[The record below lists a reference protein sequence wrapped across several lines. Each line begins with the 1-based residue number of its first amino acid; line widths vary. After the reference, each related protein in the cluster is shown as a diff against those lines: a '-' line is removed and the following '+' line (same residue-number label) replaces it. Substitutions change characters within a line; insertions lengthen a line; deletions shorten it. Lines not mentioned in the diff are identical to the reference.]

1 MTNIDHQA
9 LNLFKSVLSA
19 EGHTVKLP
27 DDKRGKIIE
36 SLDIKYKYAVCLYLE
51 EVYGYNSSELVDH
64 LDKNEDVRERIGVQE
79 DVHNATISNKSDEE
93 KQYYQPLSN
102 AAKRAVL
109 HLYAE
114 GRQLPE
120 STLSHHGL
128 TGDPDPTVSDT
139 NLTDAVEQEAALQW
153 AELFLE
159 NITTPLT
166 FNRTYHKSKDFD
178 RFIGIA
184 AQSALQDV
192 SPRTARNTA
201 RYHYPVEN
209 IPSGDTLQSYIS
221 EVAADEDGEIPYVSD
236 DIITQFNEC
245 YHNFFQLLSKLEGIG
260 NDELLL
266 VDTTKVPTTSNGDNP
281 ALVSRSKSNSGK
293 YSNDDASM
301 GWGYQLIAA
310 AGENHVYIRSILPYY
325 NQDETQ
331 ERLEKQ
337 LQWINDDPN
346 VDVYALIGDKG
357 YYKKEVVK
365 ICRKYLNDDWLIC
378 AEVRGDMKRLI
389 GRTPPGDTNKL
400 LTPDFGVRKL
410 YPEPNMFVYPN
421 TSSDGNDNVTL
432 ADYEVVTSN
441 DRNRKRYE
449 HETDHQSHIGYLTD
463 RDLDDDSMRKL
474 HVLYQQRTNIE
485 PPIGQIKDIY
495 LPYCESNNPAIR
507 YYMMALAGLFYNF
520 HQLVNRSYSLE
531 RGVPLDISGAELLT
545 AITDVAL
552 S

>member
-1 MTNIDHQA
+1 MMTNIDHQA
-9 LNLFKSVLSA
+9 LKLFEAVLSA
-19 EGHTVKLP
+19 EGHTVN
-27 DDKRGKIIE
+27 
-36 SLDIKYKYAVCLYLE
+36 SLDIKYKYAVCLYLQ
-51 EVYGYNSSELVDH
+51 EVYGYNSIELVDH
-64 LDKNEDVRERIGVQE
+64 LDKNEDVRERIGVQKGL
-79 DVHNATISNKSDEE
+79 HNATISNKSDEE
-93 KQYYQPLSN
+93 KQYYQPLCN

-120 STLSHHGL
+120 SILSHHGL
-128 TGDPDPTVSDT
+128 AGDPDPTVSDT

-166 FNRTYHKSKDFD
+166 FNRTHNISNDFD

-192 SPRTARNTA
+192 APRTARNTA
-201 RYHYPVEN
+201 KYHYPVEN

-221 EVAADEDGEIPYVSD
+221 EVAADDNGEIPYVSD

-245 YHNFFQLLSKLEGIG
+245 YHNFFELLSKLEGIG
-260 NDELLL
+260 NDQLLL
-266 VDTTKVPTTSNGDNP
+266 VDTTKVPTTSNSDNP
-281 ALVSRSKSNSGK
+281 ALLSRFKSNSGK
-293 YSNDDASM
+293 YSDDEANM
-301 GWGYQLIAA
+301 GWGYQLMAA
-310 AGENHVYIRSILPYY
+310 AGEDHVYIRSILPYY
-325 NQDETQ
+325 NRDETQ

-337 LQWINDDPN
+337 LQWINDDSN
-346 VDVYALIGDKG
+346 VDAYALIGDKG
-357 YYKKEVVK
+357 YYKKDVVK
-365 ICRKYLNDDWLIC
+365 ICREYLNDDWLIC
-378 AEVRGDMKRLI
+378 AEVDGDIERLI
-389 GRTPPGDTNKL
+389 RKTPAGKTNKL
-400 LTPDFGVRKL
+400 LTPDFGTTKL
-410 YPEPNMFVYPN
+410 YPEPNAFVYPN
-421 TSSDGNDNVTL
+421 TSSDDNDSVTL
-432 ADYEVVTSN
+432 ADYEAVTGN
-441 DRNRKRYE
+441 DRKRYE

-474 HVLYQQRTNIE
+474 HVLYQRRTNIE

-507 YYMMALAGLFYNF
+507 YYMMSLAGLFYNF
-520 HQLVNRSYSLE
+520 HQLVNRSYSPE

-552 S
+552 R

>member
-9 LNLFKSVLSA
+9 LNLFEAVLSA
-19 EGHTVKLP
+19 EGHTVN
-27 DDKRGKIIE
+27 
-36 SLDIKYKYAVCLYLE
+36 SLDIKYKYAVCLYLQ
-51 EVYGYNSSELVDH
+51 EVYGYNSIELVDH
-64 LDKNEDVRERIGVQE
+64 LDKNEDVRERIGVQKGL
-79 DVHNATISNKSDEE
+79 HNATISNKSDEE
-93 KQYYQPLSN
+93 KQYYQPLCN

-120 STLSHHGL
+120 SILSHHGL
-128 TGDPDPTVSDT
+128 AGDPDPTVSDT

-166 FNRTYHKSKDFD
+166 FNRTHNISNDFD

-192 SPRTARNTA
+192 APRTARNTA
-201 RYHYPVEN
+201 KYHYPVEN

-221 EVAADEDGEIPYVSD
+221 EVAADDNGEIPYVSD

-245 YHNFFQLLSKLEGIG
+245 YHNFFELLSKLEGIG
-260 NDELLL
+260 NDQLLL
-266 VDTTKVPTTSNGDNP
+266 VDTTKVPTTSNSDNP
-281 ALVSRSKSNSGK
+281 ALLSRFKSNSGK
-293 YSNDDASM
+293 YSDDEANM
-301 GWGYQLIAA
+301 GWGYQLMAA
-310 AGENHVYIRSILPYY
+310 AGEDHVYIRSILPYY
-325 NQDETQ
+325 NRDETQ

-337 LQWINDDPN
+337 LQWINDDSN
-346 VDVYALIGDKG
+346 VDAYALIGDKG
-357 YYKKEVVK
+357 YYKKDVVK
-365 ICRKYLNDDWLIC
+365 ICREYLNDDWLIC
-378 AEVRGDMKRLI
+378 AEVDGDIERLI
-389 GRTPPGDTNKL
+389 RKTPAGKTNKL
-400 LTPDFGVRKL
+400 LTPDFGTTKL
-410 YPEPNMFVYPN
+410 YPEPNAFVYPN
-421 TSSDGNDNVTL
+421 TSSDDNDSVTL
-432 ADYEVVTSN
+432 ADYEAVTGN
-441 DRNRKRYE
+441 DRKRYE

-474 HVLYQQRTNIE
+474 HVLYQRRTNIE

-507 YYMMALAGLFYNF
+507 YYMMSLAGLFYNF
-520 HQLVNRSYSLE
+520 HQLVNRSYSPE

-552 S
+552 R